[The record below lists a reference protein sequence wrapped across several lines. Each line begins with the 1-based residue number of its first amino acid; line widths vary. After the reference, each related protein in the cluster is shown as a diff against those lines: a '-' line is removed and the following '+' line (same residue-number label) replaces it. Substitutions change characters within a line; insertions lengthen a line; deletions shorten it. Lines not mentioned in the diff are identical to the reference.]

1 MTSIESDTISR
12 SNLVSFIREGM
23 QRLGDKRDITDIQ
36 FGDLSLE
43 LIPIKVFTEEPE
55 VKTFRLNGESS

>member
-1 MTSIESDTISR
+1 
-12 SNLVSFIREGM
+12 M